1 MERSQLEELPDKA
14 LFLFIKK
21 IENEVEID
29 LEESLFVKTCKSV
42 GRLFNLKNLDYI
54 DFNYIVATYNLNVPS
69 VWDSER
75 LTGELNRP
83 QVKLYAFQ
91 FYERRIE
98 TVETTYEL
106 YQESY
111 SEKLVEESIKIREY
125 DGNLEYWNGKEIDRD
140 YLDGETSDTG
150 FVDGSIREVKK

>member
-1 MERSQLEELPDKA
+1 MEEN
-14 LFLFIKK
+14 LFPQ
-21 IENEVEID
+21 
-29 LEESLFVKTCKSV
+29 TCTSV
-42 GRLFNLKNLDYI
+42 GKLFGIKGFEYI

-83 QVKLYAFQ
+83 QVKLYSFQ

-98 TVETTYEL
+98 TVETTYKL

-111 SEKLVEESIKIREY
+111 SSNLVEETIKIREY
-125 DGNLEYWNGKEIDRD
+125 DGNLEWWEGKEIDRD
-140 YLDGETSDTG
+140 YLDGETTDTG
-150 FVDGSIREVKK
+150 FVNGSIREIKE

>member
-29 LEESLFVKTCKSV
+29 LEESLFAKTCKSV
-42 GRLFNLKNLDYI
+42 GKLFNLKNLDYI
-54 DFNYIVATYNLNVPS
+54 DFNYIASVYNLNVPS
-69 VWDSER
+69 VWESER
-75 LTGELNRP
+75 LTVELNRP

-111 SEKLVEESIKIREY
+111 SDKLVEDTIKIREY
-125 DGNLEYWNGKEIDRD
+125 DGNLDWWDGKEVDRD
-140 YLDGETSDTG
+140 YLDGETTDTG

>member
-69 VWDSER
+69 VWESER

-111 SEKLVEESIKIREY
+111 SEKLVEETIKIREY
-125 DGNLEYWNGKEIDRD
+125 DGNLEWWDGKEVDRD
-140 YLDGETSDTG
+140 YLDGETTDSG
-150 FVDGSIREVKK
+150 FVDDSIREVKK

>member
-83 QVKLYAFQ
+83 QVKLYSFQ

-111 SEKLVEESIKIREY
+111 SEKLVEETIKALEY
-125 DGNLEYWNGKEIDRD
+125 DGNLEYWNGKEVDRD

-150 FVDGSIREVKK
+150 FVDGSIREVKE

>member
-1 MERSQLEELPDKA
+1 LEEN
-14 LFLFIKK
+14 LFPQ
-21 IENEVEID
+21 
-29 LEESLFVKTCKSV
+29 TCTSV
-42 GRLFNLKNLDYI
+42 GKLFGIKGFEYI

-83 QVKLYAFQ
+83 QVKLYSFQ

-98 TVETTYEL
+98 TVETTYKL

-111 SEKLVEESIKIREY
+111 SSNLVEETIKIREY
-125 DGNLEYWNGKEIDRD
+125 DGNLEWWEGKEIDRD
-140 YLDGETSDTG
+140 YLDGETTDTG
-150 FVDGSIREVKK
+150 FVNGSIREIKE

>member
-83 QVKLYAFQ
+83 QVKLYSFQ

-111 SEKLVEESIKIREY
+111 SEKLVEETIKALEY

-150 FVDGSIREVKK
+150 FVDGSIREVKE